1 MKAATDTRTQIIDKA
16 SELMMQHGVNGFSY
30 RDISSPLG
38 VKNAA
43 IHYHFPSKNDLIRA
57 LIEEQHD
64 VLRKNT
70 AEFMAYGGSATQQL
84 EGLFSYTLYQCRN
97 GRPVCVL
104 GVVAA
109 DYDQVDE
116 DIKSANG
123 CFAKELFNWLVRVL
137 EVGRE
142 QEEFDFRGEPKA
154 KAISIGATVQGAR
167 QLFRIHGEDYLQ
179 QVFAQIRLE
188 LGIKA

>member
-1 MKAATDTRTQIIDKA
+1 
-16 SELMMQHGVNGFSY
+16 MMQHGVNGFSY
-30 RDISSPLG
+30 RDISGPLG

-43 IHYHFPSKNDLIRA
+43 IHYYFPSKNDLIRA

-64 VLRKNT
+64 VLRRYT
-70 AEFMAYGGSATQQL
+70 AEFMAYGGSATEQI
-84 EGLFSYTLYQCRN
+84 EGLFRYTLKQCQG

-109 DYDQVDE
+109 DYDQIE
-116 DIKSANG
+116 ADIRDANDR
-123 CFAKELFNWLVRVL
+123 FSRELYAWLVRVL

-142 QEEFDFRGEPKA
+142 QKEFDFKGEPKT

-167 QLFRIHGEDYLQ
+167 QLFRIHGEEYLR
-179 QVFAQIRLE
+179 QVFDQIRLE
-188 LGIKA
+188 LGIRT